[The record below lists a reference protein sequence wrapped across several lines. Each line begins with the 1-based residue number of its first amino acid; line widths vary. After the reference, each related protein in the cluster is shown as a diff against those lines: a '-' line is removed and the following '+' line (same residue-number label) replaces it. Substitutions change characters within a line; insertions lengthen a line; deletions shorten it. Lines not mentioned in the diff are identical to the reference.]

1 VTESDISSICLR
13 VFKGLHQG
21 ASVALAS
28 FDSRVELGAS
38 GSAQVVLRDAPGVA
52 QLALQDGVWFWQ
64 EEGFS
69 QALQSGTVWRWG
81 TVVLGLARD
90 QDDWPSVLPMTS
102 FVRTAPRPAITS
114 EPEPQDLPASSANSA
129 VNDPTPEHSE
139 HQIDNP
145 SMQASLRG
153 AVNLKQPRWTSK
165 RVALALAGLIL
176 VMLLV
181 LFLAST
187 IMASRSAPPLQ
198 SATSSQRQP
207 MDMALVQK
215 VLLDLEVD
223 AMVEPQLRSDGRLLL
238 RGVVSDES
246 QLEAVAGAFRKMS
259 QHVNLMLITQSEFV
273 SRVVTLQHNL
283 PEGVFARAQPNGQL
297 VLASANRPADWT
309 LSDQLVKG
317 ELPEVVHLKHQVLSP
332 IAMSQDVE
340 PDTYTMNQTTPL
352 RDAAF
357 PAIPKIAA
365 VIGGERPY
373 LMLSQ
378 GQKWLPGGKMGGLT
392 LVAIEEQNLVFED
405 PQNRQW
411 RRPR

>member
-1 VTESDISSICLR
+1 MTESDTSSICLR
-13 VFKGLHQG
+13 VLKGLHQG

-28 FDSRVELGAS
+28 FDTSVSLGAS

-52 QLALQDGVWFWQ
+52 QLALQDGTWFWQ
-64 EEGFS
+64 EEGFT

-81 TVVLGLARD
+81 SVVLGLARPED
-90 QDDWPSVLPMTS
+90 VWPNVLPIPS
-102 FVRTAPRPAITS
+102 FVRTAPRPAIPS
-114 EPEPQDLPASSANSA
+114 EPELQDLPDNSA
-129 VNDPTPEHSE
+129 ASTVDDTTLEDSE
-139 HQIDNP
+139 RQVDKP
-145 SMQASLRG
+145 PMPASLWDAG
-153 AVNLKQPRWTSK
+153 NLKQPRWTSK
-165 RVALALAGLIL
+165 RVAVASASLIF
-176 VMLLV
+176 VVLLV

-187 IMASRSAPPLQ
+187 IMASRSAPPLL
-198 SATSSQRQP
+198 SATSSLRQP
-207 MDMALVQK
+207 VDMAQVQK

-223 AMVEPQLRSDGRLLL
+223 AMVEPQLRSDGRLVL
-238 RGVVSDES
+238 RGVVPDDAR
-246 QLEAVAGAFRKMS
+246 LEAVAGAFRKMS
-259 QHVNLMLITQSEFV
+259 QHVNLMLISQPEFV

-297 VLASANRPADWT
+297 VLASANRPADWA
-309 LSDQLVKG
+309 LSNQLVKG
-317 ELPEVVHLKHQVLSP
+317 EMPEVVHLKHELLSP
-332 IAMSQDVE
+332 VARSQDLE
-340 PDTYTMNQTTPL
+340 PDTYTANQTMPL
-352 RDAAF
+352 GEAAF

-392 LVAIEEQNLVFED
+392 LVAIEELNLVFED

>member
-1 VTESDISSICLR
+1 VTESDTSSICLR
-13 VFKGLHQG
+13 VLKGLHQG

-28 FDSRVELGAS
+28 FDSRVELGAA

-52 QLALQDGVWFWQ
+52 QLARLDGVWFWQ
-64 EEGFS
+64 EEEFT

-81 TVVLGLARD
+81 AVVLGLARA
-90 QDDWPSVLPMTS
+90 QDDWPTVLPMPS
-102 FVRTAPRPAITS
+102 FVRTAPRPAMTS
-114 EPEPQDLPASSANSA
+114 EPEPHDLPDKSAALA
-129 VNDPTPEHSE
+129 VDDPTREHSE
-139 HQIDNP
+139 RQVDP
-145 SMQASLRG
+145 LPMQASLRG

-165 RVALALAGLIL
+165 RVAIALVGLIL
-176 VMLLV
+176 VVLLV

-198 SATSSQRQP
+198 GATSSQRQP
-207 MDMALVQK
+207 VDMALVQK

-238 RGVVSDES
+238 RGVVTDDA
-246 QLEAVAGAFRKMS
+246 QLEAVAGAFRKMN

-297 VLASANRPADWT
+297 VLASANRPADWA
-309 LSDQLVKG
+309 LSNQLVKG
-317 ELPEVVHLKHQVLSP
+317 ELPEVVHLKHEVLSP
-332 IAMSQDVE
+332 VARSQDLE
-340 PDTYTMNQTTPL
+340 PDAYTANQTMPL
-352 RDAAF
+352 GDAAF